1 MGLKYHCISNI
12 IVHGALGLASLIT
25 EFADYQGCEELSSA
39 VAKVT
44 NILVDLKLEKKQSSM
59 LDFLVKK

>member
-44 NILVDLKLEKKQSSM
+44 NIYS
-59 LDFLVKK
+59 